1 MRPIK
6 IGLVDDNRE
15 FCSLLQNFFVTQQA
29 QIEVLFVAHH
39 GLDAIKLLSE
49 HTIDVLLLDLIMP
62 QLDGYGVLEWLKS
75 NSQKLKVIV
84 FSAFAQEEA
93 ARKAVALGAD
103 YYILKPFNLAVLSK
117 RITDIAASQSNNVI
131 STKKP
136 LNNLENEVSFIL
148 QKLKIPI
155 HYKGYNY
162 LKDAVL
168 LTVKEPNLINEVT
181 KKLYPLI
188 AQQYKTVPNS
198 VERSMRFAIEAAWNK
213 GDIETMNK
221 LFGYCIDDRKG
232 KPTNASFIAIL
243 ADKIR
248 LEHRHKVK

>member
-1 MRPIK
+1 MRTIK
-6 IGLVDDNRE
+6 IGLVDDNHD
-15 FCSLLQNFFVTQQA
+15 FCKLLQDFFVTQP
-29 QIEVLFVAHH
+29 QIQVVFIAHN
-39 GLDAIKLLSE
+39 GMDAIKSISE
-49 HTIDVLLLDLIMP
+49 NKIDVLLLDLIMP
-62 QLDGYGVLEWLKS
+62 QLDGYGVLEWIKS
-75 NSQKLKVIV
+75 KSLKVKSIV
-84 FSAFAQEEA
+84 FSAFAQEDA

-103 YYILKPFNLAVLSK
+103 YYILKPFNLGVLSK
-117 RITDIAASQSNNVI
+117 RIADIAVDQANSVI
-131 STKKP
+131 SNKKP
-136 LNNLENEVSFIL
+136 INNLENEVSFIL

-162 LKDAVL
+162 LREAVL
-168 LTVKEPNLINEVT
+168 LTIKDPNLINEVT

-188 AQQYKTVPNS
+188 AQQYKTEANS
-198 VERSMRFAIEAAWNK
+198 VERSMRIAIEAAWNK

-248 LEHRHKVK
+248 LEQRQKGK